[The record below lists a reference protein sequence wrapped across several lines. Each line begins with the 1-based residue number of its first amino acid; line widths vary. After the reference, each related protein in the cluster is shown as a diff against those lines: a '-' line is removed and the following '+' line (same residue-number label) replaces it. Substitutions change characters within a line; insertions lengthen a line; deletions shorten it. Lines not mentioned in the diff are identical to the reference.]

1 MTETKGRGVKR
12 SKPETA
18 ETADGAAEEATSE
31 KRKMLKIEGEGAS
44 GSQRVTRQS

>member
-18 ETADGAAEEATSE
+18 DADGAAEEATSE
-31 KRKMLKIEGEGAS
+31 KRKMLKIEGEGGS